1 MNQTQYN
8 QLFAFIWNIANDV
21 LVHVFD
27 KGDYKKII
35 LPMLVMRRLDIL
47 LEPTKQKVLDAKETF
62 EKMGLTSNNIAPNLM
77 RASGLPYYNISRY
90 TLKSLRAETNPQRLL
105 QNFLEYLDGFSTD
118 VQDIIAKFDLKH
130 LAEKL
135 NNVNRLALI
144 IEKFTDDRINLGINP
159 VLDKD
164 GNEIAPAL
172 DNHTMGLIF
181 EQLLRKFNEENQV
194 TEAGEHFTPRD
205 YVELLADLAVLPIAD
220 KLTNTTYEIYDG
232 ACGTGGIL
240 SIAAK
245 RINEIAETRG
255 LSVKTRL
262 YGQENQAETYAT
274 CKADLMLSA
283 GLDSMTY
290 SHNGERRPL
299 FAFGSTISQDQHQN
313 KRFHF
318 CISNPPFGTPWKT
331 DLENWDIHESNADK
345 RNAKITD
352 ERFRPNING
361 ELINFVP
368 DIGDGQMLFLA
379 NNLSRMKD
387 GDELGTRIVEVHNG
401 SSLFTGNAGGGA
413 SNLRKY
419 IIENDMLEAIIAM
432 PESAFYNTGIGTYV
446 WVVTNRKEARRRG
459 KVQLIDATSFKTPL
473 RKNLG
478 EKNCETSEDDRARIM
493 QLHSAFTDDGQYS
506 KIFPNEEF
514 GYWQVTVERP
524 LRLRYQALE
533 ITDEIKTAAKDKDGK
548 NLQLL
553 DSIVATYKK
562 VFTNNEIVSEPQLFE
577 ALKKARVKV
586 PKTKLSLV
594 RKCFAT
600 VDQHMPETYVDP
612 YDTASGFAP
621 NPDLRDSEQ
630 VPLLY
635 PGGID
640 AFMQAEVLPYSPDAW
655 SADAVVGYE
664 LSFTKYFYRPVELRP
679 IADIRADIREIDSRC
694 DGILNEI
701 LAD

>member
-1 MNQTQYN
+1 MNQAQYN

-21 LVHVFD
+21 LVHVFE

-47 LEPTKQKVLDAKETF
+47 LEPTKKQVLEAKEAF
-62 EKMGLTSNNIAPNLM
+62 EKMGLTSANIAPNLM
-77 RASGLPYYNISRY
+77 RASRLPYYNISRY

-105 QNFLEYLDGFSTD
+105 QNFLEYLDGFSSD

-130 LAEKL
+130 LAEKM
-135 NNVNRLALI
+135 NDVNRLALI

-159 VLDKD
+159 ILDKD
-164 GNEIAPAL
+164 GNAIAPAL

-220 KLTNTTYEIYDG
+220 KLQSSTYEIYDG

-245 RINEIAETRG
+245 RIDEIAKSRG
-255 LSVKTRL
+255 LSIKTRL

-290 SHNGERRPL
+290 RHDGYTRPL

-313 KRFHF
+313 KHFNF
-318 CISNPPFGTPWKT
+318 CISNPPFGTPWKI
-331 DLENWDIHESNADK
+331 DLENWDIHESNTDK

-352 ERFRPNING
+352 ERFKPTLGG
-361 ELINFVP
+361 EIISFIP

-379 NNLSRMKD
+379 NNLSRMKE

-419 IIENDMLEAIIAM
+419 IIENDLMEAIIAM
-432 PESAFYNTGIGTYV
+432 PESAFYNTGIGTYI

-459 KVQLIDATSFKTPL
+459 KVQLIDATTFKTPL

-478 EKNCETSEDDRARIM
+478 EKNCETSADDRARIM
-493 QLHSAFTDDGQYS
+493 ELHSAFTDDGQYS
-506 KIFPNEEF
+506 KIFHNEEF

-524 LRLRYQALE
+524 LRLRYQSLA
-533 ITDEIKTAAKDKDGK
+533 ITDEIRQAVKDRDGK
-548 NLQLL
+548 NLDLL
-553 DSIVATYKK
+553 SAVVNTYNKA
-562 VFTNNEIVSEPQLFE
+562 FTNGEAVSEPELF
-577 ALKKARVKV
+577 AVLKKNKVKV
-586 PKTKLSLV
+586 PKTKLSLI
-594 RKCFAT
+594 RKNLGT
-600 VDQHMPETYVDP
+600 VDPDMPETYIDP
-612 YDTASGFAP
+612 FDSNSGFAP
-621 NPDLRDSEQ
+621 DPDLRDSEQ

-635 PGGID
+635 PGGIE
-640 AFMQAEVLPYSPDAW
+640 AFMKAEVLPYSPDAW
-655 SADAVVGYE
+655 ATDAIVGYE
-664 LSFTKYFYRPVELRP
+664 LSFTKYFYRPVQLRP
-679 IADIRADIREIDSRC
+679 IDDIRADILEIESRC

>member
-1 MNQTQYN
+1 METYQYN
-8 QLFAFIWNIANDV
+8 QLFSFIWNIANDV

-62 EKMGLTSNNIAPNLM
+62 EKMGLSSNNIAPNLM
-77 RASGLPYYNISRY
+77 RASELPYYNISRY

-105 QNFLEYLDGFSTD
+105 QNFLEYLDGFSSD

-331 DLENWDIHESNADK
+331 DLENWDIHESAPAK

-352 ERFRPNING
+352 ERFKPNING
-361 ELINFVP
+361 ELISFIP

-533 ITDEIKTAAKDKDGK
+533 ITDEIKAAAKDKDGK

-553 DSIVATYKK
+553 NSIVATYKK
-562 VFTNNEIVSEPQLFE
+562 VFPNNEIVSETQLFD

-586 PKTKLSLV
+586 PKTKFSFV
-594 RKCFAT
+594 RKCFASI
-600 VDQHMPETYVDP
+600 DQNMPETYVDP
-612 YDTASGFAP
+612 YDTESGFAP
-621 NPDLRDSEQ
+621 NPELQDSEQ

-640 AFMQAEVLPYSPDAW
+640 AFMRAEVLPYSPDAW

-679 IADIRADIREIDSRC
+679 IADIRDDIREIDSRC